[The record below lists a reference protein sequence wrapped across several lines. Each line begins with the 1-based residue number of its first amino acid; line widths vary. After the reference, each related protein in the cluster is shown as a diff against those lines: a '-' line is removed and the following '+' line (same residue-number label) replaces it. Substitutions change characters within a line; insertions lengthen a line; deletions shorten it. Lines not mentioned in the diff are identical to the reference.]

1 VLDNI
6 SFVDKLSHTL
16 VLAYAQGTSDEDSI
30 ALFTEEDSGVEAY
43 LVNKYMIYENLAAI
57 NELGFFAPEFD
68 DAEEDN
74 SYFATVGFQYKF

>member
-1 VLDNI
+1 VY
-6 SFVDKLSHTL
+6 F
-16 VLAYAQGTSDEDSI
+16 
-30 ALFTEEDSGVEAY
+30 
-43 LVNKYMIYENLAAI
+43 VNKYMIYENLAAI